1 MCRSGKIVAQC
12 CGLAMFFTPQI
23 RYSCVILSAG
33 TGTALHRG
41 SHMSNTQSGGASSTS
56 SVFQFVA
63 RKSSARKFWAALLL
77 ALPLAGLTPGDASAQ
92 SFGGGTFSCSTA
104 NGVESCT
111 VVGGAFNGLRVSF
124 NSLTNSAQG
133 TFGACTV
140 TVPNVS
146 NPAIFTAS
154 SGCSSADIS
163 AFAGLAASIPGSST
177 AINTA
182 SLGLVAQ
189 NVSQVSVTVVRG
201 VITSIRDA
209 IQRRGGGSSAALRY
223 TWDPNA
229 DDDALSY
236 GAKSPVSQAP
246 VFKAMPKAPLLRTVT
261 YGLWGQGFGD
271 VEWRSG
277 SIGFL
282 DLGRTTTTVGGI
294 AGADVTITNIFSA
307 TDAYVFGVLGGFTS
321 AHVRNNDGSSA
332 RIDGPGVGLY
342 SIYVN
347 GGFST
352 DTTFKV
358 DFFDLNRSAPFAPD
372 LGLHLTN
379 YTTATNVNYKFDT
392 MPWWVEPTVGV
403 SYTATIWDGGSKAL
417 GFEDGHTWR
426 VQGGVRI
433 GTTYDWNGVKVEPT
447 LTGLAYS
454 DVEIQGGTVAQ
465 AAGGLLVPT
474 DQGKVF
480 GQGIA
485 KLNFLWTNNFSSYIE
500 TEVRGREGV
509 LGAAG
514 RAGLRYTFN

>member
-1 MCRSGKIVAQC
+1 MN
-12 CGLAMFFTPQI
+12 
-23 RYSCVILSAG
+23 
-33 TGTALHRG
+33 
-41 SHMSNTQSGGASSTS
+41 NTQSGSASGMSPI
-56 SVFQFVA
+56 FQFAA
-63 RKSSARKFWAALLL
+63 RRCWAALL
-77 ALPLAGLTPGDASAQ
+77 ALPLAGLIPGNASAQ

-104 NGVESCT
+104 NGVETCT

-124 NSLTNSAQG
+124 NSLNNSAQG

-140 TVPNVS
+140 TVPNVN
-146 NPAIFTAS
+146 NPAVFTAS

-163 AFAGLAASIPGSST
+163 AFAGLAANIPGSST

-209 IQRRGGGSSAALRY
+209 IQRRGGGGSSAALRY

-229 DDDALSY
+229 DDEALSY
-236 GAKSPVSQAP
+236 GAKSPVSKAP
-246 VFKAMPKAPLLRTVT
+246 VFKAMPKAPPVRTVT
-261 YGLWGQGFGD
+261 YALWGQGFGD
-271 VEWRSG
+271 VEWRNANLG
-277 SIGFL
+277 GL
-282 DLGRTTTTVGGI
+282 DLGRTTSTVGAI
-294 AGADVTITNIFSA
+294 AGADVTITNIFAA

-321 AHVRNNDGSSA
+321 ARVRNNDGSSA

-352 DTTFKV
+352 DTTFKA
-358 DFFDLNRSAPFAPD
+358 DFFDLNRSAPLAPD
-372 LGLHLTN
+372 LGLRLTN
-379 YTTATNVNYKFDT
+379 YTTAVNVNYKFDT
-392 MPWWVEPTVGV
+392 MPWWVEPTVGA
-403 SYTATIWDGGSKAL
+403 SYTATVWDGASKAF

-426 VQGGVRI
+426 VQGGVRV

-447 LTGLAYS
+447 LTGLVYS
-454 DVEIQGGTVAQ
+454 DVEIRGGTVAQ
-465 AAGGLLVPT
+465 VAGAALVPT
-474 DQGKVF
+474 DEGKIF
-480 GQGIA
+480 GQGIG

-500 TEVRGREGV
+500 GEVRGRDGV

-514 RAGLRYTFN
+514 RAGLRYSFN